1 MGIFRQNYRHSKEVL
16 YMARRGENI
25 YKRKD
30 GRWEGRYI
38 KGKNLN
44 NKSLYGYVYGK
55 SYREV
60 KAKLLHQKNT
70 IECRSNAI
78 HSTVQSVAEAWLISI
93 KDKLKHSTYV
103 KYYNITQNHIICD
116 IGKVQI
122 ENLSTQLINNFIES
136 KLLNGNLITQKGL
149 SIKTVKDIISVLK
162 LILKYATTFGIKINC
177 VFDNSLLKSTSLKT
191 GNIPTIDRENL
202 LKYLCN
208 NTNHIN
214 IGILISLYTGIRI
227 GELCA
232 LKFEDISIES
242 KVIHISKTLQRL
254 QRLSNDDDS
263 KTEIVISSPKSN
275 NSIRDI
281 PIPDFIIKLII
292 DNNFY
297 DPNAYIL
304 TGRTDRYIEP
314 RTLENKFKRVSQ
326 ECKIESYTF
335 HTLRHTFATNCIEV
349 GDDPKTLSEIL
360 GHSNVNITLNRYVH
374 TSLELKQI
382 NMARLYQNPILS
394 PSII

>member
-1 MGIFRQNYRHSKEVL
+1 
-16 YMARRGENI
+16 MARRGENI

-38 KGKNLN
+38 KGKTLN
-44 NKSLYGYVYGK
+44 NKSLYGYIYGK

-60 KAKLLHQKNT
+60 KEKLLHQKNT
-70 IECRSNAI
+70 IEFRSNTI
-78 HSTVQSVAEAWLISI
+78 HSTVQSVAEDWLINI
-93 KDKLKHSTYV
+93 NDKLKHSTYV

-116 IGKVQI
+116 IGSVKI
-122 ENLSTQLINNFIES
+122 ENLSTELINNFIEL
-136 KLLNGNLITQKGL
+136 KLLNGNLISRKGL
-149 SIKTVKDIISVLK
+149 SIKTVKDIVSVLK
-162 LILKYATTFGIKINC
+162 LILKYAAAFGIKTNC
-177 VFDNSLLKSTSLKT
+177 VFDNGLLKNTSSKIE
-191 GNIPTIDRENL
+191 NISFAEREML

-208 NTNHIN
+208 NTNNVN

-232 LKFEDISIES
+232 LKFEDISIEN
-242 KVIHISKTLQRL
+242 KLIHISKTLQRL
-254 QRLSNDDDS
+254 QRLSNDDAS
-263 KTEIVISSPKSN
+263 KTEIVITSPKSN

-297 DPNAYIL
+297 ESNAYIL
-304 TGRTDRYIEP
+304 TGKTDKYIEP
-314 RTLENKFKRVSQ
+314 RTLENKFKKISR

-349 GDDPKTLSEIL
+349 GVDPKTLSEIL

-374 TSLELKQI
+374 TSIELKQM